1 MPVVVDSG
9 SIVRRAAGFALAWA
23 VFGAGPSHAQ
33 VLDIRPDNSIVTYS
47 GPAIYSDTG
56 VQSLLPAPAAVL
68 ASRPGIA
75 PPDVATAIRA
85 SSERHGVNHALLE
98 AVAWQESHFRQD
110 AVSPKGAR
118 GVMQLMPA
126 TARTLGADAADLTAN
141 VDAGAAYLARMLRQF
156 NGDPSLALAA
166 YNAGPDAVSRFGG
179 VPPYAETRAYVRSIL
194 QNLARARLTAVGAK

>member
-1 MPVVVDSG
+1 
-9 SIVRRAAGFALAWA
+9 
-23 VFGAGPSHAQ
+23 
-33 VLDIRPDNSIVTYS
+33 
-47 GPAIYSDTG
+47 
-56 VQSLLPAPAAVL
+56 
-68 ASRPGIA
+68 
-75 PPDVATAIRA
+75 
-85 SSERHGVNHALLE
+85 
-98 AVAWQESHFRQD
+98 
-110 AVSPKGAR
+110 
-118 GVMQLMPA
+118 MPA